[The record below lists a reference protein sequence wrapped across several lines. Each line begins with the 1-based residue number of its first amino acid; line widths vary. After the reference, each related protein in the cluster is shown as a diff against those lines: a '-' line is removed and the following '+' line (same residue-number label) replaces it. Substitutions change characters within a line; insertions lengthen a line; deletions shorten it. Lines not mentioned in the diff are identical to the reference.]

1 MRTRAA
7 ALASAALASA
17 ALLAVALAFTGCT
30 TAPDVAPDEV
40 SPDVVAVMESHGLA
54 GLDAREIIERLDTT
68 PVSERPDDLIASVR
82 PAEIVITAASGV
94 ETSVPMP
101 EDAFYVSIAPFVEHT
116 HDCFFHSLTTCRGE
130 LADAELQ
137 VTVTDGDAV
146 LFDERVRTYDNG
158 FVGLWLPRDIEGE
171 ITVTGEGGSVTAP
184 LSTGADAPTCVTTL
198 QLS

>member
-1 MRTRAA
+1 MRNRAA
-7 ALASAALASA
+7 VLASA
-17 ALLAVALAFTGCT
+17 ALLAAALSFTGCST
-30 TAPDVAPDEV
+30 VPDDVAADEA
-40 SPDVVAVMESHGLA
+40 SPGTVAVLEAHGLS

-82 PAEIVITAASGV
+82 PDELVLTTASGA

-101 EDAFYVSIAPFVEHT
+101 EDEFYVSIAPFVEHT

-137 VTVTDGDAV
+137 VTVTDGDTV

-158 FVGLWLPRDIEGE
+158 FIGVWLPRDIEGE

-184 LSTGADAPTCVTTL
+184 LSTGGDAPTCVTTL

>member
-17 ALLAVALAFTGCT
+17 ALLAVALAVTGCT